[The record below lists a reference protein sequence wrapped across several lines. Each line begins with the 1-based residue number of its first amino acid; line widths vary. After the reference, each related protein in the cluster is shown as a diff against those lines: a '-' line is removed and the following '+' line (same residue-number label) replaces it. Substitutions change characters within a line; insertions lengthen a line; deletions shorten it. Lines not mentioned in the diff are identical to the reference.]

1 MAGFSALVERTGA
14 WLTIAV
20 DYSLQDMDGNAGV
33 IAQQICDEKR
43 FPRLV
48 CLGQVRYNLTASM
61 SNIRARTHLAR
72 NNTNNTLAGSI
83 ASQADSAADRCA
95 DDPNWHSTMGETFT
109 CSTYAADVRGSNFL
123 FCGTDSDGANVLA
136 TVACPGELSSAIRH
150 ESRNFLACVL
160 KCQKD

>member
-48 CLGQVRYNLTASM
+48 CLGQVRYNLAASM

-72 NNTNNTLAGSI
+72 TTPTTRWL
-83 ASQADSAADRCA
+83 
-95 DDPNWHSTMGETFT
+95 DPS
-109 CSTYAADVRGSNFL
+109 CR
-123 FCGTDSDGANVLA
+123 
-136 TVACPGELSSAIRH
+136 
-150 ESRNFLACVL
+150 
-160 KCQKD
+160 